1 MKRIILT
8 LLTAIMALPIL
19 AQYTGEPG
27 FYRIKNNGA
36 AKRYISLANNKIE
49 QRQKQIDLTI
59 QSGYTQ
65 TISVWALRT
74 VKDPISDPGSI
85 IYISGASGDLA
96 LQAQGMNTSSLLG
109 QYHLMCSDKTLYSEY
124 KGTTVTMVDNN
135 EADVDKNANIRIVTN
150 QTLRKDGYGAY
161 ASWDIIKVD
170 NDKQYFGVAPEL
182 QVGDKYYTTL
192 FTSFAYE
199 LPAGVKAYVVDAHAY
214 DCQEPVAELKE
225 VSGTVPATTP
235 VILECT
241 SNKTEDNKLKP
252 LANSPAAVAA
262 NELKGLYFCFY
273 MIWQNKEMDPT
284 DLDHDWEWYAEV
296 KNVVNY
302 NANTMRVLGTV
313 NGQLALIPA
322 KNAQLEVT
330 NMGKYLP
337 ANKAY
342 FTIAESEAETT
353 SKGIKLLDKEA
364 FEAAK
369 ALPKQ
374 ETLFIEQK
382 DEAKKKCDD
391 LAEEG
396 DDDHCRELIDKA
408 KKDIDDLK
416 FNQNKSLDDNIA
428 ALNAIAAQLADDLS
442 TYRASGI
449 KSISQSE
456 AADAVWYDL
465 QGRRL
470 QGAPLQKGIYI
481 YRGKKVINN

>member
-1 MKRIILT
+1 
-8 LLTAIMALPIL
+8 MALPML

-36 AKRYISLANNKIE
+36 AKRYISVANNKIE
-49 QRQKQIDLTI
+49 KRAKQVEIN
-59 QSGYTQ
+59 SGYAQ
-65 TISVWALRT
+65 TISVYALRT
-74 VKDPISDPGSI
+74 VKDPISDPGTI

-96 LQAQGMNTSSLLG
+96 LQAQGMNTSNLLG

-124 KGTTVTMVDNN
+124 KGNSVYLVDNN
-135 EADVDKNANIRIVTN
+135 EEEVSKNAEVRIVTN
-150 QTLRKDGYGAY
+150 KTLRQDGYGAY
-161 ASWDIIKVD
+161 ASWDVTKVD

-225 VSGTVPATTP
+225 VTGTVPAATP

-252 LANSPAAVAA
+252 LVNSPAAVAA

-273 MIWQNKEMDPT
+273 LTWKNKEMDPA
-284 DLDHDWEWYAEV
+284 DEDYDFSWYAEI

-353 SKGIKLLDKEA
+353 SKGIKLLDKEG

-382 DEAKKKCDD
+382 DVAKKKCDD
-391 LAEEG
+391 LAKEG

-428 ALNAIAAQLADDLS
+428 ALNAIADQLANELE

-449 KSISQSE
+449 KRVTQSE

-470 QGAPLQKGIYI
+470 QGAPQQKGIYI

>member
-1 MKRIILT
+1 
-8 LLTAIMALPIL
+8 MALPML
-19 AQYTGEPG
+19 AQYSGEAG

-36 AKRYISLANNKIE
+36 AKRYISLVNDRIE
-49 QRQKQIDLTI
+49 KRQKEVDPSTTWSQYVTV
-59 QSGYTQ
+59 Y
-65 TISVWALRT
+65 ALKT
-74 VKDPISDPGSI
+74 VKDPISDPGSVL
-85 IYISGASGDLA
+85 YISGPTGDLT
-96 LQAQGMNTSSLLG
+96 LQAQGMNTKNLIG
-109 QYHLMCSDKTLYSEY
+109 QYHLNCAGLDEEKTLFSEY
-124 KGTTVTMVDNN
+124 KGVKVNMVDDKD
-135 EADVDKNANIRIVTN
+135 EDVNKDSKILIITDKYKNKYNIGSYATWRIE
-150 QTLRKDGYGAY
+150 K
-161 ASWDIIKVD
+161 ID

-225 VSGTVPATTP
+225 VTGTVPAATP

-252 LANSPAAVAA
+252 LANSPAAVAG

-273 MIWQNKEMDPT
+273 LTWKNQEYDPA
-284 DLDHDWEWYAEV
+284 DDDHDWGWYAEV

-302 NANTMRVLGTV
+302 NANTMRVLGVV
-313 NGQLALIPA
+313 NGQLALVPA

-330 NMGKYLP
+330 NKGKYLP

-382 DEAKKKCDD
+382 DVAKKKCDD
-391 LAEEG
+391 LAKEG

-428 ALNAIAAQLADDLS
+428 ALNAIADQLANDLE

-449 KSISQSE
+449 KRITQSE
-456 AADAVWYDL
+456 ATDAVWYDL

>member
-8 LLTAIMALPIL
+8 LLTAIMALPML

-36 AKRYISLANNKIE
+36 AKRYISVANNKIE
-49 QRQKQIDLTI
+49 KRAKQVEIN
-59 QSGYTQ
+59 SGYAQ
-65 TISVWALRT
+65 TISVYALRT
-74 VKDPISDPGSI
+74 VKDPISDPGTI

-96 LQAQGMNTSSLLG
+96 LQAQGMNTSNLLG

-124 KGTTVTMVDNN
+124 KGNSVYLVDNN
-135 EADVDKNANIRIVTN
+135 EEEVSKNAEVRIVTN
-150 QTLRKDGYGAY
+150 KTLRQDGYGAY
-161 ASWDIIKVD
+161 ASWDVTKVD

-225 VSGTVPATTP
+225 VTGTVPAATP

-252 LANSPAAVAA
+252 LVNSPAAVAA

-273 MIWQNKEMDPT
+273 LTWKNKEMDPA
-284 DLDHDWEWYAEV
+284 DEDYDFSWYAEI

-353 SKGIKLLDKEA
+353 SKGIKLLDKEG

-382 DEAKKKCDD
+382 DEI
-391 LAEEG
+391 G
-396 DDDHCRELIDKA
+396 
-408 KKDIDDLK
+408 
-416 FNQNKSLDDNIA
+416 
-428 ALNAIAAQLADDLS
+428 
-442 TYRASGI
+442 RAH
-449 KSISQSE
+449 
-456 AADAVWYDL
+456 V
-465 QGRRL
+465 
-470 QGAPLQKGIYI
+470 
-481 YRGKKVINN
+481 

>member
-8 LLTAIMALPIL
+8 LLTAIMALPML

-36 AKRYISLANNKIE
+36 AKRYISVANNKIE
-49 QRQKQIDLTI
+49 KRAKQVEIN
-59 QSGYTQ
+59 SGYAQ
-65 TISVWALRT
+65 TISVYALRT
-74 VKDPISDPGSI
+74 VKDPISDPGTI

-96 LQAQGMNTSSLLG
+96 LQAQGMNTSNLLG

-124 KGTTVTMVDNN
+124 KGNSVYLVDNN
-135 EADVDKNANIRIVTN
+135 EEEVSKNAEVRIVTN
-150 QTLRKDGYGAY
+150 KTLRQDGYGAY
-161 ASWDIIKVD
+161 ASWDVTKVD

-225 VSGTVPATTP
+225 VTGTVPAATP

-252 LANSPAAVAA
+252 LVNSPAAVAA

-273 MIWQNKEMDPT
+273 LTWKNKEMDPA
-284 DLDHDWEWYAEV
+284 DEDYDFSWYAEI

-353 SKGIKLLDKEA
+353 SKGIKLLDKEG

-382 DEAKKKCDD
+382 DVAKKKCDD
-391 LAEEG
+391 LAKEG

-428 ALNAIAAQLADDLS
+428 ALNAIADQLANELE

-449 KSISQSE
+449 KRVTQSE

-470 QGAPLQKGIYI
+470 QGAPQQKGIYI

>member
-8 LLTAIMALPIL
+8 LLTAIMALPML

-36 AKRYISLANNKIE
+36 AKRYISVANNKIE
-49 QRQKQIDLTI
+49 ERAKKVELT
-59 QSGYTQ
+59 SGMAQ
-65 TISVWALRT
+65 TISVYALRT
-74 VKDPISDPGSI
+74 VKDPISDPGTI

-109 QYHLMCSDKTLYSEY
+109 KYHLMCADKTLYSEY
-124 KGTTVTMVDNN
+124 KGTSVYLVDNN
-135 EADVDKNANIRIVTN
+135 EEDEKKNAEVRIVT
-150 QTLRKDGYGAY
+150 QKLLRQDGYGAY
-161 ASWDIIKVD
+161 ASWDVTKVD

-225 VSGTVPATTP
+225 VTGTVPAATP

-252 LANSPAAVAA
+252 LANSPAAIAG

-273 MIWQNKEMDPT
+273 LTWKNKELDPA
-284 DLDHDWEWYAEV
+284 DEDYDYSWYAEI

-353 SKGIKLLDKEA
+353 SKGIKLLDKEG

-369 ALPKQ
+369 AQPKQ

>member
-8 LLTAIMALPIL
+8 LLTAIMALPML
-19 AQYTGEPG
+19 AQYSGEG

-49 QRQKQIDLTI
+49 KRQKDIDFSTGWNQI
-59 QSGYTQ
+59 
-65 TISVWALRT
+65 VVVRALKT
-74 VKDPISDPGSI
+74 VKESTCDPGSV
-85 IYISGASGDLA
+85 IYISGNSGDLA
-96 LQAQGMNTSSLLG
+96 LQAQGMNTKNLLG
-109 QYHLMCSDKTLYSEY
+109 QYHLKVSDKTLYSEY
-124 KGTTVTMVDNN
+124 KGMGVFMVDDN
-135 EADVDKNANIRIVTN
+135 EEDLKKDAQVIIVTSTELQNKDKN
-150 QTLRKDGYGAY
+150 YGAY
-161 ASWDIIKVD
+161 ATWDIVKVD

-225 VSGTVPATTP
+225 VTGTVPAATP

-252 LANSPAAVAA
+252 LVNSPAAVAA

-273 MIWQNKEMDPT
+273 LTWKNKEMDPA
-284 DLDHDWEWYAEV
+284 DEDYDFSWYAEI

-353 SKGIKLLDKEA
+353 SKGIKLLDKEG

-382 DEAKKKCDD
+382 DVAKKKCDD
-391 LAEEG
+391 LAKEG

-428 ALNAIAAQLADDLS
+428 ALNAIADQLANELE

-449 KSISQSE
+449 KRVTQSE

-470 QGAPLQKGIYI
+470 QGAPQQKGIYI